1 MNVLGVDLAGP
12 AGALNTGVVRFQ
24 VIDDRL
30 SFVDELYDG
39 SDQKLLKLAK
49 RLSSE
54 APLVV
59 GLDAPLSYQPGGGD
73 RARDAELRRAII
85 KVGMHPG
92 SVMAPTATRMVYL
105 TLRGVTVAAH
115 FRGLNA
121 RHSVDVVEVH
131 PGATMGLRGAPLES
145 VKTYKDS
152 TAARIELLGW
162 LGSAGLANLVAPHDC
177 SSHFVSACAAAL
189 AAWNWRQ
196 RLSAWIVP
204 AEEPWHSYDFS
215 C

>member
-1 MNVLGVDLAGP
+1 MAGP

-24 VIDDRL
+24 VIDNRL
-30 SFVDELYDG
+30 SFVDEFCDG
-39 SDQKLLKLAK
+39 SDQGLLKLAE

-85 KVGMHPG
+85 RVGMHPG

-105 TLRGVTVAAH
+105 TLRGVAVAAH
-115 FRGLNA
+115 LRGLPA
-121 RHSVDVVEVH
+121 CHSVDVVEVH
-131 PGATMGLRGAPLES
+131 PGATMSLRGAPLDS
-145 VKTYKDS
+145 VKTYKDR
-152 TAARIELLGW
+152 AASRTELLEW
-162 LGSAGLANLVAPHDC
+162 LGSAGLANLVAPDEC

-189 AAWNWRQ
+189 AAWKWRQ

-204 AEEPWHSYDFS
+204 AEQPWHPYDFS